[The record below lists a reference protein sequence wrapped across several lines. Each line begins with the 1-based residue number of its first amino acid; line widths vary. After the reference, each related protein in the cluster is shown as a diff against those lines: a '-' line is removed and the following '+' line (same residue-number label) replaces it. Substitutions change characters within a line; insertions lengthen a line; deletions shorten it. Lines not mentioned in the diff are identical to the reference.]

1 MKRVGDAE
9 RSSRFDHAEN
19 TNDELFSKRR
29 RETRADEGV
38 SAAREEE
45 PNNAPTD
52 PEATGIG

>member
-38 SAAREEE
+38 SEEE
-45 PNNAPTD
+45 PNDAPTD
-52 PEATGIG
+52 PEATGIE